1 MTPGGDAFTQG
12 PVLNF
17 QGLSVLSKTAGAT
30 LVELTGQAIAR
41 PNVPQSP
48 SSLYGFSALRV
59 LDWQSPAKL
68 KFLPT
73 NVPADAL
80 AKLETLS
87 FASVCD
93 SFLSL
98 LGHMKYV
105 LVYISHRLSLAK
117 RCVESSCFTTCFIP
131 EYLENGRRR
140 CVSEA
145 AWLQIVLSRN
155 QVYWEP

>member
-1 MTPGGDAFTQG
+1 MTPGGEIYTQG

-30 LVELTGQAIAR
+30 LIELTGQAIAR
-41 PNVPQSP
+41 PSVPQSP

-68 KFLPT
+68 KFSPSD
-73 NVPADAL
+73 VPADTL
-80 AKLETLS
+80 AKLETLT

-93 SFLSL
+93 SFLRL

-105 LVYISHRLSLAK
+105 LVYISDGLSLAK
-117 RCVESSCFTTCFIP
+117 RYESSCFTTCFVP

-140 CVSEA
+140 YVSEA
-145 AWLQIVLSRN
+145 TRLQTVFSRS
-155 QVYWEP
+155 QVYWKP